1 MQGRH
6 IGMPMMLQQQCVA
19 QSWCC
24 MQTSGKDLINNHLS
38 FALYNHT
45 AIWHSDPS
53 KWPRS
58 IRTNGHL
65 LLNAEKMSKST
76 GELLVCL
83 RLHNMLRETAPACAP
98 LECFADYKN
107 EMLGDRSLKAWVAI
121 HRSGHLHPASIS
133 RTLQRM
139 QVDLLAD

>member
-1 MQGRH
+1 MRLYSPDNSG
-6 IGMPMMLQQQCVA
+6 
-19 QSWCC
+19 CC

-45 AIWHSDPS
+45 AIWQNDPS

-76 GELLVCL
+76 GEILACVNAVCL
-83 RLHNMLRETAPACAP
+83 LP
-98 LECFADYKN
+98 LQAFAK
-107 EMLGDRSLKAWVAI
+107 
-121 HRSGHLHPASIS
+121 
-133 RTLQRM
+133 
-139 QVDLLAD
+139 